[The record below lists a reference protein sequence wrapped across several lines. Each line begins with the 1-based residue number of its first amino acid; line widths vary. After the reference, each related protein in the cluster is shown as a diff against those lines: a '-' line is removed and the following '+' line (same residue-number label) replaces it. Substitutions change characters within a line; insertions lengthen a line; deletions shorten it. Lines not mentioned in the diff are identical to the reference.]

1 VKAPL
6 LYEMLKRKSKF
17 PLHKAIKAERED
29 VVFLFLIENNSSL
42 DQKINQENEQGK
54 SFLYGQN
61 RQSMEKFKQFFQI

>member
-1 VKAPL
+1 
-6 LYEMLKRKSKF
+6 MLKRKSKF